1 MWFKKFFKKPEQKNI
16 EEEAKKL
23 EEIETSSDNN
33 FDSVEAAI
41 KYEALEIENE
51 WRQEMEDSHEKKFI
65 NWIIKDAAQRGV
77 TDIHFEPENV
87 IKYIENEKT
96 GETEEI
102 KQPKIVIRYNING
115 EKVKAKEIE
124 AIAYRRI
131 ISVLKDMY
139 WMRWS
144 ESLTEQN
151 GSWQI
156 KYIDP
161 KTKEEIIKRLR
172 IAVAPTAYTYENL
185 NAMSGWSQKVEVCVI
200 RILSDKL
207 FSLEDL
213 WLLWYKWYLVSA
225 LKETGLILIT
235 WPTSHGKTTTLSWLL
250 YYGTLIQPWKKY
262 YAVEEPTEIII
273 AWQEK
278 KDWYIPWVTPLE
290 INEYFTKRDAQ
301 KMILRWNPDVV
312 NIGELTTLEDIDFA
326 KNISI
331 TWHTVLGTFHTEA
344 VVEIWSRL
352 KAEWINYK
360 SFLQVLKLASAQRL
374 LVVPYKTITLYNFL
388 QNFNKYKDNQKY
400 ANFYEE
406 WKVVLREYVLGQ
418 LIRPNILSNK
428 VYIVE
433 KLKELNIEE
442 WRLKK
447 IDLFYK
453 LLKVYF
459 YWNSKYE
466 KYSKEIF
473 DKLEIFIIKNL
484 FIGDILTENEKDKIR
499 EAQWLGKNI
508 DISWIKGRMPVFEF
522 AILSDPNVRKIF
534 DNDDSISDTILDQS
548 INFISMFQDTF
559 IRWMIFWAEWFD
571 ADKRWIKSFDLLND
585 TVLQWLAK
593 TNYWINKW
601 IKDNL

>member
-23 EEIETSSDNN
+23 EEIGTSSDNN

-124 AIAYRRI
+124 AIAYRRV

-161 KTKEEIIKRLR
+161 KTKEEIVKRLR

-235 WPTSHGKTTTLSWLL
+235 GPTSHGKTTTLSWLL

-344 VVEIWSRL
+344 VTEIWSRL
-352 KAEWINYK
+352 KAEWINYR

-406 WKVVLREYVLGQ
+406 WRVVLREYVLGQ

-428 VYIVE
+428 VYTVE

-484 FIGDILTENEKDKIR
+484 FIGDILTEDEKHKIR

-534 DNDDSISDTILDQS
+534 DNDDSIGDTILDQP

-571 ADKRWIKSFDLLND
+571 ANKRWIKSFDLLND